1 MPFSPAEREILLAV
15 KGVGPKVI
23 QRLEEVGIADLATL
37 ATHDPAV
44 LCTEISR
51 RLGASCWR
59 NSPLANRAIAD
70 AVLAARHHL
79 AAR

>member
-23 QRLEEVGIADLATL
+23 QRLEEYGIADLKTL
-37 ATHDPAV
+37 ATHDPAA
-44 LCTEISR
+44 LCAEISR

-59 NSPLANRAIAD
+59 NSPLANRAIAN
-70 AVLAARHHL
+70 AIAAARG
-79 AAR
+79 ATT